1 MMMTTPS
8 SGPFQGLSPLAGA
21 IGEPGPRSFSLTFI
35 VCTWRPGST
44 TSQAFWCRDSIGVA
58 IPSPKLARYSDKSL
72 YRVRTYL
79 CMDKPRQKGE
89 THSHA
94 DTQTH
99 TQMHGCVT
107 RVDAVR
113 GRILDATAG
122 YSMNERA
129 CIAIC
134 EERRCAPNCPRM
146 RKHALSSVRT
156 PCTAVREDLATTNNK
171 QPAIQ

>member
-1 MMMTTPS
+1 MVVAKQARPEPKMDAAAAWPRLRS
-8 SGPFQGLSPLAGA
+8 S
-21 IGEPGPRSFSLTFI
+21 RSFEAL
-35 VCTWRPGST
+35 
-44 TSQAFWCRDSIGVA
+44 
-58 IPSPKLARYSDKSL
+58 
-72 YRVRTYL
+72 
-79 CMDKPRQKGE
+79 
-89 THSHA
+89 
-94 DTQTH
+94 
-99 TQMHGCVT
+99 
-107 RVDAVR
+107 

-134 EERRCAPNCPRM
+134 EERRCAPDCPRM